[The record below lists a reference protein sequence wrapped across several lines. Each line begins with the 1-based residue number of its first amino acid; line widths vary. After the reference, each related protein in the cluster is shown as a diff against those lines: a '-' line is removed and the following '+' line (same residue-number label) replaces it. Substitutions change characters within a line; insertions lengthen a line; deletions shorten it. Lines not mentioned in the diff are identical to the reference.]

1 MAYLLANWRQLIA
14 ATSAPSLLFA
24 IFYFLFGFIFF
35 HKKMI
40 YFFSTIPE
48 SFHYLVSKR
57 KVRAIRE
64 WVKKA
69 NKCAEHSGTRKI
81 GVNELNNFLEAL
93 ELELMKSEDGEQQ
106 QQQTGAV
113 GEKLGKD

>member
-1 MAYLLANWRQLIA
+1 MAYFLANWRQLIA

-24 IFYFLFGFIFF
+24 IFYFLFVFIVFT
-35 HKKMI
+35 KTN